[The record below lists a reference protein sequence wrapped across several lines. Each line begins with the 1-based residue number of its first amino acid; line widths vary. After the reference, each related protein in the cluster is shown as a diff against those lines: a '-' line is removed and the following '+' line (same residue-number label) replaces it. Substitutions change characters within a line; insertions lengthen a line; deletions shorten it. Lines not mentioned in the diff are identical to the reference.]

1 MRILATL
8 LALLW
13 LHPAS
18 AAEVRTFANPD
29 QQQRYEN
36 LVKDLRCLVCQ
47 NQSLADSDADL
58 AKDLRDEVYDIIQ
71 SGKSDREAV
80 QFLVDRYGDFVLY
93 RPPFS
98 PMTLLLWLGPL
109 LLLLAGLAF
118 IWRRSPQR
126 TAAAAP
132 ELSPEER
139 ARLDDLRN
147 NIQG

>member
-109 LLLLAGLAF
+109 LLLLAGLVF
-118 IWRRSPQR
+118 IWRRSRQR

>member
-1 MRILATL
+1 
-8 LALLW
+8 
-13 LHPAS
+13 
-18 AAEVRTFANPD
+18 
-29 QQQRYEN
+29 
-36 LVKDLRCLVCQ
+36 
-47 NQSLADSDADL
+47 
-58 AKDLRDEVYDIIQ
+58 
-71 SGKSDREAV
+71 
-80 QFLVDRYGDFVLY
+80 
-93 RPPFS
+93 
-98 PMTLLLWLGPL
+98 MTLLLWLGPL